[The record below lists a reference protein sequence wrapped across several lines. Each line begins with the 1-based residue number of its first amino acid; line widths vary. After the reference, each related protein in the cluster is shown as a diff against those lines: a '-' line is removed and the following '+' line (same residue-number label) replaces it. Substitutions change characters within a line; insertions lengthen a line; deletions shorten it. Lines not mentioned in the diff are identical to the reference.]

1 MFIIIIV
8 FSSQITVSFQM
19 TIQIWEQVL
28 FQPLNKQIT
37 QACLDL
43 IKVERNNQIIN
54 THLISEVIQSYGK
67 IKTY

>member
-1 MFIIIIV
+1 MK
-8 FSSQITVSFQM
+8 
-19 TIQIWEQVL
+19 IWRKL
-28 FQPLNKQIT
+28 FFQPLKRQIT

>member
-1 MFIIIIV
+1 
-8 FSSQITVSFQM
+8 M

-67 IKTY
+67 IKT